1 MTYRVDYNGEDA
13 ELATLDA
20 ALDTAKEAIAAD
32 VGPVSGWAVEHDE
45 TINDW
50 FVQGVLDGKAVGATA
65 VVSGPEPTTAA
76 QTYPR
81 PAPAAGESA
90 ARCMTFTGATPP
102 RRSTWPPP
110 GSPGGPRSSRSTTS
124 AGTPGVRGTCCG
136 STTAPEPPTPP
147 GPPRW

>member
-90 ARCMTFTGATPP
+90 VRCMTFTGATPAEALDMAASWLAGRPEVVEVDDLGWHP
-102 RRSTWPPP
+102 RRT
-110 GSPGGPRSSRSTTS
+110 GYVMRVYYRS
-124 AGTPGVRGTCCG
+124 
-136 STTAPEPPTPP
+136 
-147 GPPRW
+147 